1 MIYNIFMFNTILAII
16 QVRITNKE
24 LIITSKSKVML

>member
-1 MIYNIFMFNTILAII
+1 MFYNIFMFNTILAII

-24 LIITSKSKVML
+24 LMITSKSKVML